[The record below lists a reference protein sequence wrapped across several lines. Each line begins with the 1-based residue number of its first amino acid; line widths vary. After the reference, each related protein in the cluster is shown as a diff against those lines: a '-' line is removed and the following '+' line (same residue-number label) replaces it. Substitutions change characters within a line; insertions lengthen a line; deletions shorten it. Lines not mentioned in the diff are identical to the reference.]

1 MIENKKKKQS
11 NYKPGSVH
19 SKECARHLSWPIV
32 TNRLNRSTL
41 WLERVALKRQF
52 TRTFSLRYAQPI
64 RHHIAGEL
72 LPRLLTLTS
81 IRGGYFLLRLFA
93 LTDNFPLRSGAPYAA
108 RTFLV

>member
-32 TNRLNRSTL
+32 SN

-52 TRTFSLRYAQPI
+52 TRTFSLRYAQPTC
-64 RHHIAGEL
+64 HHIAGEL
-72 LPRLLTLTS
+72 LPHLLTLTS
-81 IRGGYFLLRLFA
+81 ERGSYFLLRLFA
-93 LTDNFPLRSGAPYAA
+93 FADNFPLRSGAPYAA

>member
-1 MIENKKKKQS
+1 MIENKKKKQL

-52 TRTFSLRYAQPI
+52 TRTFSLRYAQPTC
-64 RHHIAGEL
+64 HHIAGEL
-72 LPRLLTLTS
+72 LPHLLTLTS
-81 IRGGYFLLRLFA
+81 ERGSYFLLRLFA
-93 LTDNFPLRSGAPYAA
+93 FADNFPLRSGAPYAA